1 MLKFLQEIL
10 LTTSL
15 NSIAVSILG
24 QFVKDLSGLRKAK
37 RWCCTLYDD
46 TMNLAFVLP
55 FRLVHYSN
63 LSVLWLDPV
72 YQTSL
77 YNTADFSHL

>member
-1 MLKFLQEIL
+1 LKFAVETLAIERFSWRRNALKFLQEIL

-37 RWCCTLYDD
+37 RWCCALCDD
-46 TMNLAFVLP
+46 TMNGSFMLP
-55 FRLVHYSN
+55 FRLVH
-63 LSVLWLDPV
+63 
-72 YQTSL
+72 
-77 YNTADFSHL
+77 